1 MTTALYPGTFDPVTN
16 GHLDIVTRAAKLF
29 DNVVAA
35 VYATPSKQLML
46 TTEERVSFFKQ
57 SVKNLKNVEVVSYR
71 GLTITT
77 ARRFK
82 ATAIVRGLRM
92 GSDFEHEFELALMNK
107 QLAPD
112 IETVCLMSSLEYQFV
127 SSSLLKEANSL
138 GGDISKFVPRYVAQA
153 MAKKFKK
160 QRN

>member
-16 GHLDIVTRAAKLF
+16 GHLDIVTRASKLF
-29 DNVVAA
+29 DKVVAA
-35 VYATPSKQLML
+35 VYATPSKNLML
-46 TTEERVSFFKQ
+46 TTDERVALFKQ
-57 SVKNLKNVEVVSYR
+57 SVKTLKNVEVISYR
-71 GLTITT
+71 GLTVTT
-77 ARRFK
+77 ARK
-82 ATAIVRGLRM
+82 VGAKAIVRGLRM

-107 QLAPD
+107 QLALD

-138 GGDISKFVPRYVAQA
+138 GGNISKFVPQHVAQA

-160 QRN
+160 

>member
-29 DNVVAA
+29 DKVVAA
-35 VYATPSKQLML
+35 VYATPSKNLML
-46 TTEERVSFFKQ
+46 TTEERVALFKR
-57 SVKNLKNVEVVSYR
+57 SVKGLKNVEVISYR

-77 ARRFK
+77 ARK
-82 ATAIVRGLRM
+82 VGAKTIVRGLRM

-107 QLAPD
+107 QLASD

-138 GGDISKFVPRYVAQA
+138 GGDISKFVPSHVAQA
-153 MAKKFKK
+153 IAKKFNK
-160 QRN
+160 N